1 MRFSHWIIR
10 DARTHTHTHTHTHTQ
25 TLTLGIFN
33 TKYFLLKQWLP
44 ELASVLSYTH
54 IACLVQFHFADL
66 NGTDLKC
73 VKNVITYTNLYP
85 CCLVNGFLFTVPVCR
100 QPLVRL
106 DRVRNLKNPQV
117 LGNFNSAF
125 FFSRYRD
132 RQTDRQTD
140 RHLIK
145 GRYVIIHNNVA
156 NWREVYISLAIL
168 TAGYDLAPKHRFHGV
183 LIWRAKILRN

>member
-1 MRFSHWIIR
+1 MH
-10 DARTHTHTHTHTHTQ
+10 AHTHTHTH

-33 TKYFLLKQWLP
+33 TRYFPMKQWLP

-54 IACLVQFHFADL
+54 MASLVQFHFVDL

-73 VKNVITYTNLYP
+73 VKNVMTYTNLYL
-85 CCLVNGFLFTVPVCR
+85 CCLVNVVPIYSTCLWIAASTFR
-100 QPLVRL
+100 KGAEPE
-106 DRVRNLKNPQV
+106 NPQV
-117 LGNFNSAF
+117 LGNFTSAF

-156 NWREVYISLAIL
+156 NWRQVYFFLGIR
-168 TAGYDLAPKHRFHGV
+168 TA
-183 LIWRAKILRN
+183 